1 MKHHHEKHIRKH
13 VARYRKPILMIAL
26 AALVVAGGY
35 EVIMRRVALL
45 RQPPDFTRVVDE
57 NIYDPVKDAG
67 ATVPF
72 PITTIEQTVF
82 PNLTCSITD
91 YGAVPDGTTKNT
103 GAFARAI
110 EDCAGKGGGHVR
122 VPAGKWLTGPIHF
135 RSNIDLH
142 LDQDAE
148 IVFSTDYADY
158 LPVVFSRF
166 EGVEY
171 ENFSPPVYANGVRH
185 IALTGLGTLNGN
197 GKESWWNLDILKS
210 VPVIF
215 DMGKRGVPV
224 RDRVFGTPEA
234 GLRPTFI
241 EFVNVRNVLIEDVT
255 LTNGPMWTMH
265 PLYTSDM
272 IVRHVTVNTAPGRS
286 TDGIDI
292 DSSRNIL
299 VEDSSFTTGDDAIVI
314 KSGRD
319 EDGWRVGK
327 PSENI
332 VIRRNTVRD
341 SHAAFA
347 IGSEMSGDVRNVLV
361 YGCSFADSQYG
372 IRLKGTLLSGGTV
385 ENIAVENITMDN
397 IDFVPIQIT
406 TNYETDLN
414 TEPFT
419 PPTFRDIDIRNIR
432 ATRAS
437 GSLSFL
443 GLDRTV
449 IDGVRLS
456 DITIDPR
463 HAPVIRHVS
472 NLTLSD
478 ISVIP
483 QNGVAEITESG
494 NVTFE
499 NYACPPQNAA
509 CLTLT
514 GTGNTGIDIRQSGF
528 TPKKVQLVSGATIDA
543 LLTK

>member
-1 MKHHHEKHIRKH
+1 MKHHEKNRHRSDMH
-13 VARYRKPILMIAL
+13 QLNRILMIAIV
-26 AALVVAGGY
+26 AIAIAGGY
-35 EVIMRRVALL
+35 GAVMKRITLL

-57 NIYDPVKDAG
+57 NIYDPSKDASVT
-67 ATVPF
+67 APF
-72 PITTIEQTVF
+72 PMTTIEQTIF
-82 PNLTCSITD
+82 PDLTCRITD

-103 GAFARAI
+103 AAFARAI
-110 EDCAGKGGGHVR
+110 DDCAGKGGGHVL
-122 VPAGKWLTGPIHF
+122 VPAGKWLTGPIHY

-148 IVFSTDYADY
+148 IVFSTDYDDY

-185 IALTGLGTLNGN
+185 IALTGSGTLNGS
-197 GKESWWNLDILKS
+197 GRESWWTLDILKS
-210 VPVIF
+210 VPILF
-215 DMGKRGVPV
+215 AMGKNGTPV
-224 RDRVFGTPEA
+224 SERVFGTPDA

-241 EFVNVRNVLIEDVT
+241 EFVNCRNVLIDGVT

-272 IVRHVTVNTAPGRS
+272 IVRHVTVHTAPGRS

-292 DSSRNIL
+292 DSSRNVL

-319 EDGWRVGK
+319 QDGWRVGK

-332 VIRRNTVRD
+332 VIRRNAVRD

-347 IGSEMSGDVRNVLV
+347 IGSEISGGVRNVLV

-372 IRLKGTLLSGGTV
+372 IRLKGTLLSGGIV
-385 ENIAVENITMDN
+385 ENISVQDIAMDN
-397 IDFVPIQIT
+397 IDFEPIQIT

-414 TEPFT
+414 VPPFT

-432 ATRAS
+432 ASRAS
-437 GSLSFL
+437 GSISFL
-443 GLDRTV
+443 DLDKTV
-449 IDGVRLS
+449 VDRVRLS
-456 DITIDPR
+456 DIDIDPR
-463 HAPVIRHVS
+463 HAPVIRHAS
-472 NLTLSD
+472 NLTLSNVA
-478 ISVIP
+478 IIP
-483 QNGVAEITESG
+483 QSGTPEIMDSHG
-494 NVTFE
+494 ITFE
-499 NYACPPQNAA
+499 NYACPARNTA

-514 GTGNTGIDIRQSGF
+514 GTGNTDIDIRTSGF
-528 TPKKVQLVSGATIDA
+528 TPKKVQLTSGATMSA
-543 LLTK
+543 LSSD